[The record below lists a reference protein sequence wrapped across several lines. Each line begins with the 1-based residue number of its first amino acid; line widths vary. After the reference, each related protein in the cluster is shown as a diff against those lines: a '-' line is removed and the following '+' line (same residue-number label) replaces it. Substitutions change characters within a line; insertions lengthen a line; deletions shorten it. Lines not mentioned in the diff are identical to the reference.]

1 MCINSGRALEGDLI
15 AELLA
20 RRKEPSK
27 PFGFGGPFQTRM
39 VASPAPEA
47 ALIAACCYVLVD
59 RLL

>member
-1 MCINSGRALEGDLI
+1 MCIQSGRALEGDLI

-20 RRKEPSK
+20 RRKKPSK
-27 PFGFGGPFQTRM
+27 PLGFGGPFQTRM
-39 VASPAPEA
+39 VASPAA